1 MAFILQM
8 TPQQILKTGE
18 ASGLTVG
25 AKSNTGTVT
34 SLNNKSDYETYK
46 DNSEDRGIY
55 CHLNALNDHT
65 VSDIF
70 LATLMV
76 WRLLKRC
83 LVTAPETLI
92 SDTLQEHTWQ
102 IILTGLL
109 P

>member
-1 MAFILQM
+1 MIKLSGYRSILTLIHYFVKHNQ
-8 TPQQILKTGE
+8 
-18 ASGLTVG
+18 
-25 AKSNTGTVT
+25 
-34 SLNNKSDYETYK
+34 
-46 DNSEDRGIY
+46 
-55 CHLNALNDHT
+55 T

-83 LVTAPETLI
+83 FVTAPETLR
-92 SDTLQEHTWQ
+92 SDTLQEQTWQ